1 MLALFS
7 FIAFTLFVAGFAYY
21 KTRAAHLEESSE
33 GYFLG
38 GRSLT
43 GVYIGGSMLLMN
55 MSTEHLVGLNGLA
68 FRTGFIVMAWEVMAA
83 LTIVLFAMYFLPRYL
98 KLGISTIPE
107 YLEKRFDK
115 QTLTITSILFL
126 CMYVISLLPIVLYT
140 GALALESLFD
150 VSSVFAIDKSTAM
163 WFMVWGIGAL
173 GAIYAVFGGIKAIA
187 AADLINGI
195 GLITGGLLVTGF
207 ALAYV
212 GSGDVWG
219 GLVEVYTSNPDKFNS
234 IGDSDSLVPFG
245 TLFTGLIVSN
255 MFFWCCNQSIV
266 QKALGAK
273 NLAEGQKG
281 VLLCAFF
288 KLMIPLIIILPGIVA
303 FHIFNGQID
312 NPDNAYPNLVHLVLP
327 KVLVGFFAAVVVG
340 AVFSTFSGGLSSSVT
355 LFTVNIY
362 KKTLKPNATE
372 SQCVR
377 VGKLLGIGLAI
388 VSMVVAPLVADAP
401 DGLFYL
407 IQQLQ
412 GIFNSPILSVVLVGL
427 LTKHVPAIAAKLGLI
442 FGMSA
447 YILFNFVFK
456 TDLHFFHL
464 VGLLFVGNV
473 IFMLIVGHF
482 YPQEDHV
489 DTYTEQVDITPWS
502 LGTSAASLICLASVS
517 MYIFLAQGVP
527 GWLMVGY
534 YIGAAGVLG
543 YVFYTI
549 ARELSRASRAKA
561 AMRIPEELQLS
572 EETQA

>member
-1 MLALFS
+1 MLAFLS
-7 FIAFTLFVAGFAYY
+7 FVAFTLFVAGFAYY

-55 MSTEHLVGLNGLA
+55 MSTEHLVGLNGLS

-126 CMYVISLLPIVLYT
+126 SMYVISLLPIVLYT
-140 GALALESLFD
+140 GAIALESLFD
-150 VSSVFAIDKSTAM
+150 VSNVFNIDKSTAM
-163 WFMVWGIGAL
+163 WFMVWGVGSL

-187 AADLINGI
+187 AADTVNGV
-195 GLITGGLLVTGF
+195 GLITGGLMVTGF
-207 ALAYV
+207 ALSYV
-212 GSGDVWG
+212 GDGNIWN
-219 GLVEVYTSNPDKFNS
+219 GLVEVYQSHPDKFNS
-234 IGDSDSLVPFG
+234 IGDSESLVPFS

-255 MFFWCCNQSIV
+255 MFFWCTNQSIV

-303 FHIFNGQID
+303 FHVFNGQID

-327 KVLVGFFAAVVVG
+327 EVMVGFFAAVVVG

-362 KKTLKPNATE
+362 KKTLRPDASEVQT
-372 SQCVR
+372 VR
-377 VGKLLGIGLAI
+377 VGKLLGIGLA
-388 VSMVVAPLVADAP
+388 VTSMVVAPLVANAP

-427 LTKHVPAIAAKLGLI
+427 LTKRVPAIAAKLGLI
-442 FGMSA
+442 FGMSL
-447 YILFNFVFK
+447 YILFNFVIK
-456 TDLHFFHL
+456 VDIHFFHL

-473 IFMLIVGHF
+473 VFMLLVGHF
-482 YPQEDHV
+482 FPQEAFEEE
-489 DTYTEQVDITPWS
+489 YTEQVDIKPWS
-502 LGTSAASLICLASVS
+502 FGKAAASLICLGSVS
-517 MYIFLAQGVP
+517 MYIFLAHNVP
-527 GWLMVGY
+527 SFVMTAY
-534 YIGAAGVLG
+534 YIGAAAVLG
-543 YVFYTI
+543 YVFWSI
-549 ARELSRASRAKA
+549 AKELNRVGQAKKIA
-561 AMRIPEELQLS
+561 EE
-572 EETQA
+572 A